1 MRSLGALLLVFILL
15 ASVQAAE
22 PVIKYSGT
30 SFDDSLYTGE
40 TSVMEVKITSTYDT
54 GNAPSVNVILDA
66 AESGGKL
73 KLYRIT
79 SRSFTKR
86 TIPCSD
92 AAYNRHENLNVAVTK
107 GLNSFLY
114 AIQPC
119 ENVLPGTYALEFKVD
134 GTAVVEE
141 ITAKVQSP
149 VRISV
154 SSGTV
159 RLGAAKTLTVTVANR
174 GIELLE
180 NVGVDFSSPLPGK
193 ITIKPTRI
201 RLDENLPL
209 KASTKFEVTVNATLD
224 TPAVEYPLNVYTSYR
239 TFETV
244 TTVREPVP
252 DKSITVVQG
261 DNPKLELAV
270 RDPADIN
277 VEDARFASVLGKE
290 FNVAFPLKNTGNG
303 HAEKCTVELTMP
315 HGVFLP
321 ANVTRPFE
329 FRELVTEDVL
339 VIDMGTLIGGD
350 EGNVEV
356 IFLPLLVD
364 TTPEGTTEVDVLAR
378 CLNMAG
384 KDITSRSMTMKV
396 DLEFPKPVFEL
407 GTNVPDTVIEPE
419 SFITAKVSLK
429 TLEAQKCSVRVKWP
443 IYLHYMDTLG
453 KFQWSANP
461 EVNGTYEKTLR
472 LKSSA
477 EHRSTSDHDI
487 LVTATCKNSL
497 DVTASQERRIALQY
511 VSPGGQQDMI
521 VYGIVG
527 LGAVLVVLIVLFQL
541 TKNS

>member
-1 MRSLGALLLVFILL
+1 MRSLGALLLVFLLL
-15 ASVQAAE
+15 AMVEAAE
-22 PVIKYSGT
+22 PVVKYGGS
-30 SFDDSLYTGE
+30 SFDDRLFTGE
-40 TSVMEVKITSTYDT
+40 TSVMQVKVTSTFDT

-79 SRSFTKR
+79 SRSFVKR

-92 AAYNRHENLNVAVTK
+92 AAYNRHENMNVALKK
-107 GLNSFLY
+107 GTNTFLY

-134 GTAVVEE
+134 GTDVVEE
-141 ITAKVQSP
+141 INTKVQSP

-154 SSGTV
+154 SAGSV
-159 RLGAAKTLTVTVANR
+159 RLGAAKTLTITISNQ
-174 GIELLE
+174 GNELLE
-180 NVGVDFSSPLPGK
+180 NVAVEFASPLPGK

-224 TPAVEYPLNVYTSYR
+224 TPAIEYPLNVYASYR

-244 TTVREPVP
+244 TTVREPIP
-252 DKSITVVQG
+252 DKVIKVVQG
-261 DNPKLELAV
+261 DNPKMELAV

-277 VEDARFASVLGKE
+277 LEDPEFASVLGKE
-290 FNVAFPLKNTGNG
+290 FSVAFPLKNVGKG

-315 HGVFLP
+315 HGVFAP
-321 ANVTRPFE
+321 TNVSLPFE
-329 FRELVTEDVL
+329 FTELVTEDIL
-339 VIDMGTLIGGD
+339 VIDMGTLEGGN

-356 IFLPLLVD
+356 IFLPVLIE
-364 TTPEGTTEVDVLAR
+364 TTPQGTTEVAVLAR
-378 CLNMAG
+378 CMNMAG
-384 KDITSRSMTMKV
+384 KEVTSRSMDLDV
-396 DLEFPKPVFEL
+396 DLEFPKPEFEL
-407 GTNVPDTVIEPE
+407 GANVPDTVVEPE

-429 TLEAQKCSVRVKWP
+429 TVESQKCSLRVKWP

-453 KFQWSANP
+453 RFQWSANP

-497 DVTASQERRIALQY
+497 NVTGSQERRIALHY
-511 VSPGGQQDMI
+511 VSPGGQQDII

-541 TKNS
+541 TKNK